1 MSFITSGLLKKGI
14 LLMFDWLANPNR
26 FNRITEK
33 IQPYI
38 LLIAITTLISG
49 LYFGLFDS
57 PKDYQQGDAVR
68 IMYVHVPSAWLAS
81 FLYFS
86 LAISCVFYLV
96 WKHPL
101 ADLVSSSIAPIGAL
115 FSALTLVT
123 GSLWGKP
130 MWGTW
135 WVWDARLT
143 SMLVL
148 FFFYLGYILLSN
160 AFERK
165 IDGSK
170 TASVLAIVG
179 LINLPIVKFSV
190 DWWHTLHQPASII
203 KIGGPSIDDKM
214 LLPLILMIFA
224 LSFFSLYMIILNVKT
239 KLIEKKCEALLL
251 KSNLEEI
258 SKTG

>member
-1 MSFITSGLLKKGI
+1 
-14 LLMFDWLANPNR
+14 MFDWLANPNR

-33 IQPYI
+33 IQPCI
-38 LLIAITTLISG
+38 LLIAIITLCSG

-68 IMYVHVPSAWLAS
+68 IMYGHVPSAWLAS

-143 SMLVL
+143 SMMVL

-190 DWWHTLHQPASII
+190 DWWYTLHQPASII

-224 LSFFSLYMIILNVKT
+224 LGFFSLYLIILNVKT

-258 SKTG
+258 S

>member
-1 MSFITSGLLKKGI
+1 
-14 LLMFDWLANPNR
+14 MFDWLANPNR
-26 FNRITEK
+26 FNKITEK

-224 LSFFSLYMIILNVKT
+224 LSFFSLYMVILNVKT

-258 SKTG
+258 SKIG

>member
-1 MSFITSGLLKKGI
+1 
-14 LLMFDWLANPNR
+14 MFDWLANPNR
-26 FNRITEK
+26 FNRITK
-33 IQPYI
+33 KLQPFF
-38 LLIAITTLISG
+38 LFIAVITLISG
-49 LYFGLFDS
+49 LYFGLYDS

-68 IMYVHVPSAWLAS
+68 IMYVHVPSAWLAT

-135 WVWDARLT
+135 WV
-143 SMLVL
+143 
-148 FFFYLGYILLSN
+148 FYLGYILLSN

-190 DWWHTLHQPASII
+190 DWWNTLHQPASII

-214 LLPLILMIFA
+214 LLPLILMFFA
-224 LSFFSLYMIILNVKT
+224 LSFFSLYLIILNVKT

-258 SKTG
+258 S

>member
-1 MSFITSGLLKKGI
+1 
-14 LLMFDWLANPNR
+14 MFDWLANPNR
-26 FNRITEK
+26 FNRITK
-33 IQPYI
+33 KTQPFI
-38 LLIAITTLISG
+38 LFIAIIALFSG

-251 KSNLEEI
+251 KSNLERI
-258 SKTG
+258 S

>member
-1 MSFITSGLLKKGI
+1 
-14 LLMFDWLANPNR
+14 MFDWLANPNR
-26 FNRITEK
+26 FNKITEK

-81 FLYFS
+81 FLYLS

-115 FSALTLVT
+115 FSVLTLVT

-258 SKTG
+258 SKVG

>member
-1 MSFITSGLLKKGI
+1 
-14 LLMFDWLANPNR
+14 MFDWLANPNR
-26 FNRITEK
+26 FNKITEK

-224 LSFFSLYMIILNVKT
+224 LSFFSIYMIILNVKT

>member
-1 MSFITSGLLKKGI
+1 
-14 LLMFDWLANPNR
+14 MFDWLANPNR
-26 FNRITEK
+26 FNKITEK

-148 FFFYLGYILLSN
+148 FFFYLSYILLSN

>member
-1 MSFITSGLLKKGI
+1 
-14 LLMFDWLANPNR
+14 MFDWLANPNR
-26 FNRITEK
+26 FNKITEK

-68 IMYVHVPSAWLAS
+68 IMYVHVPSALLAS

>member
-1 MSFITSGLLKKGI
+1 
-14 LLMFDWLANPNR
+14 MFDWLANPHR
-26 FNRITEK
+26 FSRLTGKLQLPLI
-33 IQPYI
+33 I
-38 LLIAITTLISG
+38 LSTTMISLG
-49 LYFGLFDS
+49 LYYGLFDS

-86 LAISCVFYLV
+86 LAISCIFYLV

-101 ADLVSSSIAPIGAL
+101 ADLIANAIAPIGL
-115 FSALTLVT
+115 IFSVLTLIT

-143 SMLVL
+143 SMLIL
-148 FFFYLGYILLSN
+148 FFFYLGFILLSN

-170 TASVLAIVG
+170 TASVLAIIG
-179 LINLPIVKFSV
+179 LINLPIIKFSV
-190 DWWHTLHQPASII
+190 DWWHTLHQPSSILRMD
-203 KIGGPSIDDKM
+203 GPSIDKEM
-214 LLPLILMIFA
+214 LFPLALMMVGFS
-224 LSFFSLYMIILNVKT
+224 LFSLYLIIINVKT
-239 KLIEKKCEALLL
+239 MLMEKKCEALIL
-251 KSNLEEI
+251 KFNLKEF
-258 SKTG
+258 S

>member
-1 MSFITSGLLKKGI
+1 
-14 LLMFDWLANPNR
+14 MFDWLANPNR
-26 FNRITEK
+26 FNKITEK

-81 FLYFS
+81 FLYLS

-251 KSNLEEI
+251 KSNLEEM

>member
-1 MSFITSGLLKKGI
+1 
-14 LLMFDWLANPNR
+14 MFDWLANPNR
-26 FNRITEK
+26 FNKTTEK

-224 LSFFSLYMIILNVKT
+224 LSFFSLYMVILNVKT

-258 SKTG
+258 SRIG

>member
-1 MSFITSGLLKKGI
+1 
-14 LLMFDWLANPNR
+14 MFDWLANPNR
-26 FNRITEK
+26 FNRITK
-33 IQPYI
+33 KLQPFI
-38 LLIAITTLISG
+38 LFIAIITLFSG
-49 LYFGLFDS
+49 LYFGLYDS

-68 IMYVHVPSAWLAS
+68 IKYVHVPSAWLAS

-101 ADLVSSSIAPIGAL
+101 ANLVSSSIAPIGAL
-115 FSALTLVT
+115 FSALTLIT

-190 DWWHTLHQPASII
+190 DWWNTLHQPASII

-214 LLPLILMIFA
+214 LLPLILMFFA
-224 LSFFSLYMIILNVKT
+224 LSFFSLYLIILNVKT

-258 SKTG
+258 S

>member
-1 MSFITSGLLKKGI
+1 
-14 LLMFDWLANPNR
+14 MFDWLANPNR
-26 FNRITEK
+26 FNKITEK

-115 FSALTLVT
+115 FSALTLFT

-214 LLPLILMIFA
+214 LLPLMLMIFA
-224 LSFFSLYMIILNVKT
+224 LSFFSLYMVILNVKT
-239 KLIEKKCEALLL
+239 KLIQKKCEALLL

-258 SKTG
+258 SKIG

>member
-1 MSFITSGLLKKGI
+1 
-14 LLMFDWLANPNR
+14 MFDWLANRNR

-33 IQPYI
+33 IQPYF
-38 LLIAITTLISG
+38 LLIAIITLISG
-49 LYFGLFDS
+49 LFFGLFDS
-57 PKDYQQGDAVR
+57 PNDYQQGGAVR

-239 KLIEKKCEALLL
+239 KLIKKKCEALLL
-251 KSNLEEI
+251 KSYLEEI

>member
-1 MSFITSGLLKKGI
+1 
-14 LLMFDWLANPNR
+14 MFDWLANPNR
-26 FNRITEK
+26 FSKITEK
-33 IQPYI
+33 MQPYI
-38 LLIAITTLISG
+38 LLIAIITLILG

>member
-1 MSFITSGLLKKGI
+1 
-14 LLMFDWLANPNR
+14 MFDWLANPNR

-33 IQPYI
+33 IHPFI
-38 LLIAITTLISG
+38 LFIAIIALFSG
-49 LYFGLFDS
+49 LYFGLFVS

-101 ADLVSSSIAPIGAL
+101 ADLVSSSIAPIGVL
-115 FSALTLVT
+115 FSALTLIT

-165 IDGSK
+165 VDGSK

-203 KIGGPSIDDKM
+203 KVGGPSIDEKM
-214 LLPLILMIFA
+214 LLPLVLMFLA
-224 LSFFSLYMIILNVKT
+224 LSFFSLYLIILNVKT

-258 SKTG
+258 S

>member
-1 MSFITSGLLKKGI
+1 
-14 LLMFDWLANPNR
+14 MFDWLANPNR

-33 IQPYI
+33 TQPFI
-38 LLIAITTLISG
+38 LFIAIIALFSG

-190 DWWHTLHQPASII
+190 DWWNTLHQPASII

-214 LLPLILMIFA
+214 LLPLILMFFA
-224 LSFFSLYMIILNVKT
+224 LSFFSLYLIILNVKT

-258 SKTG
+258 S

>member
-1 MSFITSGLLKKGI
+1 
-14 LLMFDWLANPNR
+14 MFDWLANPNR
-26 FNRITEK
+26 FNKITEK

-49 LYFGLFDS
+49 LYFGLYDS

-86 LAISCVFYLV
+86 LAMSCVFYLV

-214 LLPLILMIFA
+214 LLPLIIMIFA

>member
-1 MSFITSGLLKKGI
+1 
-14 LLMFDWLANPNR
+14 MFDWLANPNR
-26 FNRITEK
+26 FNKITEK

-49 LYFGLFDS
+49 LYFGLYDS

-101 ADLVSSSIAPIGAL
+101 ADLISSSIAPIGAL

-214 LLPLILMIFA
+214 LLPLIIMIFA

>member
-1 MSFITSGLLKKGI
+1 
-14 LLMFDWLANPNR
+14 
-26 FNRITEK
+26 
-33 IQPYI
+33 
-38 LLIAITTLISG
+38 
-49 LYFGLFDS
+49 
-57 PKDYQQGDAVR
+57 
-68 IMYVHVPSAWLAS
+68 
-81 FLYFS
+81 
-86 LAISCVFYLV
+86 
-96 WKHPL
+96 
-101 ADLVSSSIAPIGAL
+101 
-115 FSALTLVT
+115 
-123 GSLWGKP
+123 
-130 MWGTW
+130 
-135 WVWDARLT
+135 
-143 SMLVL
+143 MLVL

-251 KSNLEEI
+251 KSNLEEM

>member
-1 MSFITSGLLKKGI
+1 
-14 LLMFDWLANPNR
+14 MFDWLANPNR
-26 FNRITEK
+26 FNKITEK

-224 LSFFSLYMIILNVKT
+224 LSFFSLYMVILNVKT

>member
-1 MSFITSGLLKKGI
+1 
-14 LLMFDWLANPNR
+14 MFDWLANPHR
-26 FNRITEK
+26 FSRLTGNLQLPLIILSITM
-33 IQPYI
+33 
-38 LLIAITTLISG
+38 ISLG
-49 LYFGLFDS
+49 LYYGLFDS

-86 LAISCVFYLV
+86 LAISCIFYLV

-101 ADLVSSSIAPIGAL
+101 ADLIANAIAPIGL
-115 FSALTLVT
+115 IFSVLTLIT

-143 SMLVL
+143 SMLIL
-148 FFFYLGYILLSN
+148 FFFYLGFILLSN

-170 TASVLAIVG
+170 TASVLAIIG
-179 LINLPIVKFSV
+179 LINLPIIKFSV
-190 DWWHTLHQPASII
+190 DWWHTLHQPSSILRMD
-203 KIGGPSIDDKM
+203 GPSIDKEM
-214 LLPLILMIFA
+214 LFPLALMMVGFS
-224 LSFFSLYMIILNVKT
+224 LFSLYLIIINVKT
-239 KLIEKKCEALLL
+239 MLMEKKCEALIL
-251 KSNLEEI
+251 KLNLKEF
-258 SKTG
+258 S

>member
-1 MSFITSGLLKKGI
+1 V
-14 LLMFDWLANPNR
+14 FDWLANPHR
-26 FNRITEK
+26 FSKLTGNLQLPLI
-33 IQPYI
+33 I
-38 LLIAITTLISG
+38 LSTTMISLG
-49 LYFGLFDS
+49 LYYGLFDS

-86 LAISCVFYLV
+86 LAISCIFYLV

-101 ADLVSSSIAPIGAL
+101 ADLIANAIAPIGL
-115 FSALTLVT
+115 IFSVLTLIT

-143 SMLVL
+143 SMLIL
-148 FFFYLGYILLSN
+148 FFFYLGFILLSN

-170 TASVLAIVG
+170 TASVLAIIG
-179 LINLPIVKFSV
+179 LINLPIIKFSV
-190 DWWHTLHQPASII
+190 DWWHTLHQPSSILRMD
-203 KIGGPSIDDKM
+203 GPSIDKEM
-214 LLPLILMIFA
+214 LFPLALMMVGFS
-224 LSFFSLYMIILNVKT
+224 LFSLYLIIINVKT
-239 KLIEKKCEALLL
+239 MLMEKKCEALIL
-251 KSNLEEI
+251 KLNLKEF
-258 SKTG
+258 S

>member
-1 MSFITSGLLKKGI
+1 MI
-14 LLMFDWLANPNR
+14 DWLANPNR
-26 FNRITEK
+26 FNRITK
-33 IQPYI
+33 KLKPFI
-38 LLIAITTLISG
+38 LFIAIITLISG
-49 LYFGLFDS
+49 LYFGLYDS
-57 PKDYQQGDAVR
+57 PEDYQQGDAVR

-86 LAISCVFYLV
+86 LVISCVFYLV

-115 FSALTLVT
+115 FSALTLIT

-203 KIGGPSIDDKM
+203 KFGGPSIDEKM
-214 LLPLILMIFA
+214 LLPLILMFLG
-224 LSFFSLYMIILNVKT
+224 LSFFSLYLIILNVKT
-239 KLIEKKCEALLL
+239 RLIEKKCEALLL
-251 KSNLEEI
+251 KSNLEEM

>member
-1 MSFITSGLLKKGI
+1 
-14 LLMFDWLANPNR
+14 MFDWLANPHR
-26 FNRITEK
+26 FSKLTGNLQLPLI
-33 IQPYI
+33 I
-38 LLIAITTLISG
+38 LSTTMISLG
-49 LYFGLFDS
+49 LYYGVFDS

-86 LAISCVFYLV
+86 LAISCIFYLV

-101 ADLVSSSIAPIGAL
+101 AELIANAIAPIGL
-115 FSALTLVT
+115 MFSILTLIT

-143 SMLVL
+143 SMLIL
-148 FFFYLGYILLSN
+148 FFFYLGFILLSN

-170 TASVLAIVG
+170 TASVLAIIG
-179 LINLPIVKFSV
+179 LINLPIIKFSV
-190 DWWHTLHQPASII
+190 DWWHTLHQPSSILRMD
-203 KIGGPSIDDKM
+203 GPSIDKEM
-214 LLPLILMIFA
+214 LFPLALMMVGFC
-224 LSFFSLYMIILNVKT
+224 LFSLYLIIINVKT
-239 KLIEKKCEALLL
+239 MLMEKKCEALIL
-251 KSNLEEI
+251 KLNLKEF
-258 SKTG
+258 S

>member
-1 MSFITSGLLKKGI
+1 
-14 LLMFDWLANPNR
+14 MFDWLANPNR
-26 FNRITEK
+26 FNKITEK

>member
-1 MSFITSGLLKKGI
+1 
-14 LLMFDWLANPNR
+14 MFDWLANPHR
-26 FNRITEK
+26 FSKLTGNLQLPLI
-33 IQPYI
+33 I
-38 LLIAITTLISG
+38 LSTTMISLG
-49 LYFGLFDS
+49 LYYGLFDS

-86 LAISCVFYLV
+86 LAIACIFYLV

-101 ADLVSSSIAPIGAL
+101 ADLIANAIAPIGL
-115 FSALTLVT
+115 IFSILTLIT

-143 SMLVL
+143 SMLIL
-148 FFFYLGYILLSN
+148 FFFYLGFILLSN

-170 TASVLAIVG
+170 TASVLAIIG
-179 LINLPIVKFSV
+179 LINLPIIKFSV
-190 DWWHTLHQPASII
+190 DWWHTLHQPSSILRMD
-203 KIGGPSIDDKM
+203 GPSIDKEM
-214 LLPLILMIFA
+214 LFPLALMMVGFS
-224 LSFFSLYMIILNVKT
+224 LFSLYLIIINVKT
-239 KLIEKKCEALLL
+239 MLMEKKCEALIL
-251 KSNLEEI
+251 KFNLKEF
-258 SKTG
+258 S

>member
-1 MSFITSGLLKKGI
+1 
-14 LLMFDWLANPNR
+14 MFDWLANPNR

-33 IQPYI
+33 IQPFI
-38 LLIAITTLISG
+38 LIISIIALISG

-148 FFFYLGYILLSN
+148 FFFYLSYILLSN